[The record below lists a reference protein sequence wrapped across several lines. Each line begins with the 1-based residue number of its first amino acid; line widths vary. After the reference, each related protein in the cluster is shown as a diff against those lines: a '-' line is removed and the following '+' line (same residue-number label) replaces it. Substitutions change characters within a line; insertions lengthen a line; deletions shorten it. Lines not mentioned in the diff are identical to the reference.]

1 MEQAQLSDVQLA
13 NLTQLLT
20 IRDSIQHDQIAA
32 CARFALTRE
41 QAERLTAMS
50 VQHVMAIVANVGN
63 TSLFPP
69 RRDLISLLER
79 PLPLSGPLAAVH
91 ASETVTA

>member
-91 ASETVTA
+91 ASATMTA